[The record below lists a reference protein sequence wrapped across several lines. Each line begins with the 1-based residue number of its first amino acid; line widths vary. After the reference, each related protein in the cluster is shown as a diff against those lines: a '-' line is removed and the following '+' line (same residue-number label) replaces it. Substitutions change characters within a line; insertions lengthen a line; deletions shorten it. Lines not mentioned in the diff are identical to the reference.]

1 MKFFL
6 CAFGILWNIWSSTKW
21 SNNLCIISCDCETV
35 HISKCIVS
43 GLQQPTK
50 PLATVLISY
59 HPSPNSLDL
68 LLQIRIHA
76 FCRSRCML
84 FANFFFTDTRAWC
97 FSVFVLLVRLWQKL
111 HMVSNQ
117 KTESFYSFAV
127 PEIRS
132 IFILENWQTRKDC

>member
-6 CAFGILWNIWSSTKW
+6 CPFSILWNIWSSTKW
-21 SNNLCIISCDCETV
+21 SNNLCIISCDCKTV

-59 HPSPNSLDL
+59 HPSPDSLDL
-68 LLQIRIHA
+68 LLQIRVHA

-84 FANFFFTDTRAWC
+84 FANFLFYRYTCMVLFGVCFACETLAKAAYGIKSKDRVILFICCAW
-97 FSVFVLLVRLWQKL
+97 
-111 HMVSNQ
+111 
-117 KTESFYSFAV
+117 
-127 PEIRS
+127 
-132 IFILENWQTRKDC
+132 D

>member
-6 CAFGILWNIWSSTKW
+6 CPFGILWNIWSSTKW

-84 FANFFFTDTRAWC
+84 FANFFLQIHVCGAFQCLFCLWDFGKSCIWYQIKRQSH
-97 FSVFVLLVRLWQKL
+97 FINLLCLRLGVYL
-111 HMVSNQ
+111 
-117 KTESFYSFAV
+117 F
-127 PEIRS
+127 
-132 IFILENWQTRKDC
+132 